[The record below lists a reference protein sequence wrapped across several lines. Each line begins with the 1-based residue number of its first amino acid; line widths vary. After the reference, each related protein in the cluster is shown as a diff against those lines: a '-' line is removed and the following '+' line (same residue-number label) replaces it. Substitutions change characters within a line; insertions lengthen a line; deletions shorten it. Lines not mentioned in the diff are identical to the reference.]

1 MRDLLV
7 LVPVAAVLAGARVA
21 IIFTGPAWWVAL
33 VPRQRR
39 ATWRQHKNRKAAV
52 LKDLATRARPRRAAR
67 LRRRAARLLARPA
80 IPARL
85 RRRVYAADGYTCIG
99 CGAYYPPHLK
109 WPKMMGLQI
118 DHLIPWL
125 AGGLTSLWN
134 SFTLCGRCNRIKS
147 NFNVDRRG
155 RVHYRQEFTDLA
167 HIGQG
172 TLLDVA
178 RRIAIRERQLRWSPG
193 RWARALLTR

>member
-1 MRDLLV
+1 MRDLLA
-7 LVPVAAVLAGARVA
+7 LVPVVLVLAGARVA

-33 VPRQRR
+33 VPQHARARHRQRR
-39 ATWRQHKNRKAAV
+39 A
-52 LKDLATRARPRRAAR
+52 ARGHRE
-67 LRRRAARLLARPA
+67 RPH
-80 IPARL
+80 IPVRH
-85 RRRVYAADGYTCIG
+85 RRRVFAADRYVCIG
-99 CGAYYPPHLK
+99 CGAHYPPHLT
-109 WPKMMGLQI
+109 WPRGVGLQI

-155 RVHYRQEFTDLA
+155 VVHYRQKFTDLA
-167 HIGQG
+167 SIDPG

-178 RRIAIRERQLRWSPG
+178 HRIAIRERQLRRSPA
-193 RWARALLTR
+193 RWLRALAAR